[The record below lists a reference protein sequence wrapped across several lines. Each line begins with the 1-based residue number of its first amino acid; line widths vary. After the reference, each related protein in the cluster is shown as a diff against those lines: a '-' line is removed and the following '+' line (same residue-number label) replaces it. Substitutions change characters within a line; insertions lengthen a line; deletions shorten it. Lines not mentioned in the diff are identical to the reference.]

1 MQLIVILLMFLLIGI
16 FGVGAVVYLEILD
29 VRYHKEIRDILR
41 KIKDRNKR

>member
-1 MQLIVILLMFLLIGI
+1 MLLLAGLFLFIAIGI